1 MPCIIC
7 LNWEYRLSPQ
17 VVYILTPHVSR
28 SAAMSDAVG
37 SESLAKSS
45 DGDEQDKHMKKSISN
60 RAAVS
65 HVFFFSNAFIRLSC
79 LQAH

>member
-1 MPCIIC
+1 
-7 LNWEYRLSPQ
+7 
-17 VVYILTPHVSR
+17 
-28 SAAMSDAVG
+28 MSDAVG